1 MRGIYILIGL
11 FLIATPSLACGFAF
25 DLVSDMQGRGLQ
37 ADKLP
42 DLFKVGFKLSSPVS
56 VPLGILGTI
65 LIARGVTGR
74 CITKS
79 RRVQSFRLLDTTKD
93 R

>member
-1 MRGIYILIGL
+1 MRGIHILIGI
-11 FLIATPSLACGFAF
+11 FLIATPSLACGFVF

-42 DLFKVGFKLSSPVS
+42 DLFKIGFMASSPVS
-56 VPLGILGTI
+56 FPLGILGVI

-74 CITKS
+74 CISKS
-79 RRVQSFRLLDTTKD
+79 KRIPSFQLLDTSKD

>member
-1 MRGIYILIGL
+1 MRGIYILIGI
-11 FLIATPSLACGFAF
+11 FLIATPSLACGFVF

-42 DLFKVGFKLSSPVS
+42 DLFKVGFKLSSPIS

-65 LIARGVTGR
+65 FIARGITGR
-74 CITKS
+74 CLTKS
-79 RRVQSFRLLDTTKD
+79 KRIPSFHLLDTTKD